1 MQFPNLWHPVD
12 DVNRLR
18 EAYFGLNPR
27 SAPGM
32 DGQRWSEYGEKL
44 EENLKRFSGKLREG
58 RCRATGGPTATV
70 SVPCILPPLMSQEA
84 LDLFL
89 VKDPKDVAPSQ
100 PGSAIAF
107 LGSRLS
113 FVGPSCDGVRAPL
126 SASAAP
132 NLLSANRA
140 GFGNVSEMSSAPD
153 PRHQHFLRY
162 FMASEPAVRAF
173 VRSLVPT
180 LADSNDVM
188 QEVAIVLWEKF
199 TEYESSEDF
208 RRWAFGVAKFKVLS
222 WQRDRM
228 RDRYVFGLE
237 TTELLACEVDR
248 FSDHLEKQRE
258 VLRHCLQKLPID
270 QRTLVDSAYAPSVR
284 IDELATRIGLSA
296 MALYKKLHR
305 IRMLLVEC
313 THRELSHGRNL

>member
-1 MQFPNLWHPVD
+1 M
-12 DVNRLR
+12 
-18 EAYFGLNPR
+18 NP
-27 SAPGM
+27 
-32 DGQRWSEYGEKL
+32 
-44 EENLKRFSGKLREG
+44 
-58 RCRATGGPTATV
+58 
-70 SVPCILPPLMSQEA
+70 
-84 LDLFL
+84 
-89 VKDPKDVAPSQ
+89 
-100 PGSAIAF
+100 
-107 LGSRLS
+107 
-113 FVGPSCDGVRAPL
+113 
-126 SASAAP
+126 
-132 NLLSANRA
+132 
-140 GFGNVSEMSSAPD
+140 APD

-199 TEYESSEDF
+199 SEYESSEDF

-228 RDRYVFGLE
+228 RDRHVFGLE
-237 TTELLACEVDR
+237 TTEILACEGDR

-270 QRTLVDSAYAPSVR
+270 QRSLVDSAYAPSVR

-313 THRELSHGRNL
+313 THRELSQGRNV

>member
-1 MQFPNLWHPVD
+1 MN
-12 DVNRLR
+12 
-18 EAYFGLNPR
+18 
-27 SAPGM
+27 
-32 DGQRWSEYGEKL
+32 
-44 EENLKRFSGKLREG
+44 
-58 RCRATGGPTATV
+58 
-70 SVPCILPPLMSQEA
+70 SVPDS
-84 LDLFL
+84 
-89 VKDPKDVAPSQ
+89 
-100 PGSAIAF
+100 
-107 LGSRLS
+107 
-113 FVGPSCDGVRAPL
+113 
-126 SASAAP
+126 
-132 NLLSANRA
+132 
-140 GFGNVSEMSSAPD
+140 
-153 PRHQHFLRY
+153 RHQHFLRY

-228 RDRYVFGLE
+228 RDRHVFGLE
-237 TTELLACEVDR
+237 TTDLLACEGDR
-248 FSDHLEKQRE
+248 FSEHLEKQRE
-258 VLRHCLQKLPID
+258 ALQNCLQKLPTE
-270 QRTLVDSAYAPSVR
+270 QRTLVNSAYAPSVR

-313 THRELSHGRNL
+313 THRELNFGRNV

>member
-1 MQFPNLWHPVD
+1 
-12 DVNRLR
+12 
-18 EAYFGLNPR
+18 
-27 SAPGM
+27 
-32 DGQRWSEYGEKL
+32 
-44 EENLKRFSGKLREG
+44 
-58 RCRATGGPTATV
+58 
-70 SVPCILPPLMSQEA
+70 
-84 LDLFL
+84 
-89 VKDPKDVAPSQ
+89 
-100 PGSAIAF
+100 
-107 LGSRLS
+107 
-113 FVGPSCDGVRAPL
+113 
-126 SASAAP
+126 
-132 NLLSANRA
+132 
-140 GFGNVSEMSSAPD
+140 MSSAPD

-228 RDRYVFGLE
+228 RDRHVFGLE
-237 TTELLACEVDR
+237 TTEILACDSER
-248 FSDHLEKQRE
+248 FSEHLEKQRE
-258 VLRHCLQKLPID
+258 ALQNCLQKLPSD
-270 QRTLVDSAYAPSVR
+270 QQTLVNLAYAPSAR

-305 IRMLLVEC
+305 IRIFQI
-313 THRELSHGRNL
+313 GRAHV